1 MEFLSY
7 LPLKFYLFWKSKQY
21 FMFFIFINKHFESFL
36 IFNLR
41 ISQKVKTAKKGN
53 PKTNN
58 RQIFTSVS
66 VLPLRLK

>member
-1 MEFLSY
+1 
-7 LPLKFYLFWKSKQY
+7 
-21 FMFFIFINKHFESFL
+21 MFFIFINKHFESFL

-41 ISQKVKTAKKGN
+41 ISQKVKTAKKEN
-53 PKTNN
+53 PKANN